1 MFERTL
7 EVSEAPHVV
16 VRECLGNL
24 TVQGGSEHKITVRLE
39 DRPNGLDVAREGDT
53 VSVSVVDDCTLICPR
68 GTHLTLDKVLGNVQV
83 GNVAGPLHIGEIRG
97 NVMLRRVGAV
107 VLGET
112 LGNLTA
118 RQVDG
123 SLEATDVKGNVSAVG
138 VGQHLKLVNVAGN
151 LKTEGLEGG
160 LEADKVRGNVTLGP
174 PFLPEATYRFY
185 SGGNLFVSVPTDAS
199 LRLAVR
205 VRGRV
210 HGGSLGLD
218 IESEDGLV
226 KATLGDGEA
235 LLEGEVRGNL
245 TLRRPVTAEALDVD
259 IGLEDIG
266 GQIERQVN
274 EALAD
279 MATRL
284 EARLGRIDAESV
296 KRHVERTTE
305 HARRKAERA
314 AEQARLRAERAERR
328 WQRASGRRAPTK
340 EAATAEETL
349 RVLRMVE
356 DGKLT
361 PEQASEILAALE
373 R

>member
-7 EVSEAPHVV
+7 EVAETPHIV

-24 TVQGGSEHKITVRLE
+24 TVQGGSEQKITVRVE
-39 DRPNGLDVAREGDT
+39 GGPDVLDLAREGDT
-53 VSVSVVDDCTLICPR
+53 VSISITDDCTLICPR
-68 GTHLTLDKVLGNVQV
+68 DTHLRLDKVLGNVQV
-83 GNVAGPLHIGEIRG
+83 GDVGGPVDIGEVRG

-118 RQVDG
+118 RQVEG
-123 SLEATDVKGNVSAVG
+123 SLEASDVKGNVRIVG
-138 VGQHLKLVNVAGN
+138 VDQGLRLVKVAGN
-151 LKTEGLEGG
+151 LRAEGLEGG
-160 LEADKVRGNVTLGP
+160 LDADKVRGNVSLGP
-174 PFLPEATYRFY
+174 PFVPEATYRLH
-185 SGGNLFVSVPTDAS
+185 SGGNLHVGVPPDAS

-210 HGGSLGLD
+210 HSGGLGLD
-218 IESEDGLV
+218 IESERGEV

-245 TLRRPVTAEALDVD
+245 TLRRPVTAEAVDVD

-266 GQIERQVN
+266 AQIERQVN

-284 EARLGRIDAESV
+284 ETRLGRFDAESV
-296 KRHVERTTE
+296 TRHVERTRE
-305 HARRKAERA
+305 YARQKAEHA

-340 EAATAEETL
+340 EAVTNEETL